1 MKELPIIYLVHD
13 LVSPPSTEISS
24 AEMAAWLN
32 GWCPVRP
39 PGYSPPGPDGSSKLA
54 SFYGGRARVGE
65 VLLSAIDTL
74 FSVSDA
80 ILIVGDKLTDTMSVQ
95 LDRYRTNRL
104 PTYAMDTG
112 VRFPQPMKL
121 APPPFHLWPDAAK
134 WVSIEGWACK
144 TCSRLYGVGDH
155 AERTARWCCSKE
167 VPCNGCGV
175 MTDKSYTLCSSCR
188 GKADI
193 ACHAKRKR
201 APWNNLML
209 WSDAG
214 DRWYDDL
221 DSAIDAAV
229 YSLRDEHPGEPTPS
243 EIKERLDDMRLLL
256 AEPNLA
262 RPFEFMDHVRDDLP
276 TEDDDYPDLSGCDAA
291 VEALNKAIEGLGP
304 LSYNHTNV
312 ALDVESVKCMET
324 SRRRT

>member
-1 MKELPIIYLVHD
+1 VKELPIIYLVHD
-13 LVSPPSTEISS
+13 LIAPASTEIMS

-32 GWCPVRP
+32 GWCPVRLP
-39 PGYSPPGPDGSSKLA
+39 SYSPPGTDGSVKLT

-95 LDRYRTNRL
+95 LDRYRTSRL
-104 PTYAMDTG
+104 PTYAMNTS

-155 AERTARWCCSKE
+155 AERSARWCCSKE
-167 VPCNGCGV
+167 VPCNDCGV
-175 MTDKSYTLCSSCR
+175 MADKLYTLCSSCR
-188 GKADI
+188 QKAAI
-193 ACHAKRKR
+193 ARHAKRKR

-214 DRWYDDL
+214 DRWFDDL
-221 DSAIDAAV
+221 GAAIDAAAWE
-229 YSLRDEHPGEPTPS
+229 LDKATGKATDAEL
-243 EIKERLDDMRLLL
+243 KEKLEDMRLLL
-256 AEPNLA
+256 AEPTYA
-262 RPFEFMDHVRDDLP
+262 RPFELMEHVADDLP
-276 TEDDDYPDLSGCDAA
+276 TEDDGDPDLSGCDAA
-291 VEALNKAIEGLGP
+291 VEALNKALEEIGP
-304 LSYNHTNV
+304 LSYDYTNV
-312 ALDVESVKCMET
+312 ALDVESVKL
-324 SRRRT
+324 